1 MINDVWQTEQNFLQE
16 MKECEK
22 PAANALLGLRPAP
35 QSGWRWTRRGKVKP
49 PLLTNGKSL
58 MELTDTSG
66 TDEFSKATWY
76 ESIVR
81 QKLKK
86 KYYHLKSHRKH

>member
-1 MINDVWQTEQNFLQE
+1 
-16 MKECEK
+16 
-22 PAANALLGLRPAP
+22 
-35 QSGWRWTRRGKVKP
+35 
-49 PLLTNGKSL
+49 

-76 ESIVR
+76 EAIVR
-81 QKLKK
+81 QKLKR